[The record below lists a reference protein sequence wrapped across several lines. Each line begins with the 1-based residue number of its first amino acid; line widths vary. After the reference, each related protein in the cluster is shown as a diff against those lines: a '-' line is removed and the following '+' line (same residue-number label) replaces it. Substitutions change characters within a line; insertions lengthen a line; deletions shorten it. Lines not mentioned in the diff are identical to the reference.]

1 MTRPVIIG
9 LAGGSGS
16 GKSTILRRL
25 LQELGPER
33 VSVLEHD
40 AYYRDLCDI
49 PFEDRLRVNYDHP
62 DSLETSL
69 LVQHVEALLDG
80 NSVDKPIYDF
90 TEHTRSNRTERIDPT
105 PIIVVEGILVLAEP
119 ELTERMDI
127 RLFVDTDDDIRLIR
141 RIRRD
146 MVERGRSL
154 ESILGQYEST
164 VRPMHIEFVEPSK
177 RNADVIIPRGGR
189 NEVAFDMILARIRYL
204 SFEHRLED
212 AVESDPKKAN

>member
-40 AYYRDLCDI
+40 AYYHDLCDI
-49 PFEDRLRVNYDHP
+49 PLEDRLRVNYDHP

-69 LVQHVEALLDG
+69 LVRHVETLLDG
-80 NSVDKPIYDF
+80 KSVDKPIYDF
-90 TEHTRSNRTERIDPT
+90 NEHTRSDRTERIDPT
-105 PIIVVEGILVLAEP
+105 PIIIVEGILVLAER

-127 RLFVDTDDDIRLIR
+127 RMFVDTDDDIRLIR

-154 ESILGQYEST
+154 ESILDQYEST

-204 SFEHRLED
+204 SFEHRMED
-212 AVESDPKKAN
+212 AAESGS

>member
-25 LQELGPER
+25 LDELGPEH

-40 AYYRDLCDI
+40 AYYKDLGGI

-62 DSLETSL
+62 DSLQTPL
-69 LVQHVEALLDG
+69 LVSHIEQLLAG
-80 NSVDKPIYDF
+80 QAVNKPVYDF
-90 TEHTRSNRTERIDPT
+90 ANHPRAGETQRIEPT
-105 PIIVVEGILVLAEP
+105 PIIIVEGILVLAEP
-119 ELTERMDI
+119 ELTKQMDI

-154 ESILGQYEST
+154 ESILEQYEST

-177 RNADVIIPRGGR
+177 RQADVIIPRGGH
-189 NEVAFDMILARIRYL
+189 NAVAFDLVLARIRYL
-204 SFEHRLED
+204 SHEHRLENLID
-212 AVESDPKKAN
+212 SDESA

>member
-25 LQELGPER
+25 LDELGPEH

-40 AYYRDLCDI
+40 AYYKDLGGI

-62 DSLETSL
+62 DSLQTPL
-69 LVQHVEALLDG
+69 LVSHIEQLLAG
-80 NSVDKPIYDF
+80 QAVNKPVYDF
-90 TEHTRSNRTERIDPT
+90 ANHTRAGETQRIEPT
-105 PIIVVEGILVLAEP
+105 PIIIVEGILVLAEP
-119 ELTERMDI
+119 ELTKQMDI

-154 ESILGQYEST
+154 ESILEQYEST

-177 RNADVIIPRGGR
+177 RQADVIIPRGGH
-189 NEVAFDMILARIRYL
+189 NAVAFDLVLARIRYL
-204 SFEHRLED
+204 SHEHRLENLID
-212 AVESDPKKAN
+212 SDESA

>member
-25 LQELGPER
+25 LDELGPEH
-33 VSVLEHD
+33 VSVLAHD
-40 AYYRDLCDI
+40 AYYKDLGGI

-62 DSLETSL
+62 DSLQTPL
-69 LVQHVEALLDG
+69 LVSHIEQLLAG
-80 NSVDKPIYDF
+80 QAVNKPVYDF
-90 TEHTRSNRTERIDPT
+90 ANHTRAGETQRIEPT
-105 PIIVVEGILVLAEP
+105 PIIIVEGILVLAEP
-119 ELTERMDI
+119 ELTKQMDI

-154 ESILGQYEST
+154 ESILEQYEST

-177 RNADVIIPRGGR
+177 RQADVIIPRGGH
-189 NEVAFDMILARIRYL
+189 NAVAFDLVLARIRYL
-204 SFEHRLED
+204 SHEHRLENLID
-212 AVESDPKKAN
+212 SDESA

>member
-25 LQELGPER
+25 LEELGPER

-40 AYYRDLCDI
+40 AYYRDLRDI

-69 LVQHVEALLDG
+69 LVEHVESLLQG
-80 NSVDKPIYDF
+80 QAVDKPIYDF
-90 TEHTRSNRTERIDPT
+90 TEHTRADRTERIEPT
-105 PIIVVEGILVLAEP
+105 PIIIVEGILVLAEP
-119 ELTERMDI
+119 ELTKRMDI

-177 RNADVIIPRGGR
+177 RRADLIIPRGGH
-189 NEVAFDMILARIRYL
+189 NEVAFDLVLARIRYL
-204 SFEHRLED
+204 SFEHRMED
-212 AVESDPKKAN
+212 LAESEGNA

>member
-16 GKSTILRRL
+16 GKSTILRRFL
-25 LQELGPER
+25 DELGPEH

-40 AYYRDLCDI
+40 AYYKDLGGI

-62 DSLETSL
+62 DSLETPL
-69 LVQHVEALLDG
+69 LVSHIEQLLAG
-80 NSVDKPIYDF
+80 QAVNKPVYDF
-90 TEHTRSNRTERIDPT
+90 ANHTRAGETQRIEPT
-105 PIIVVEGILVLAEP
+105 PIIIVEGILVLAEP
-119 ELTERMDI
+119 ELTKQMDI

-154 ESILGQYEST
+154 ESILEQYEST

-177 RNADVIIPRGGR
+177 RQADVIIPRGGH
-189 NEVAFDMILARIRYL
+189 NAVAFDLVLARIRYL
-204 SFEHRLED
+204 SHEHRLENLID
-212 AVESDPKKAN
+212 SDESA

>member
-25 LQELGPER
+25 LDELGPEH

-40 AYYRDLCDI
+40 AYYKDLGGI

-62 DSLETSL
+62 DSLETPL
-69 LVQHVEALLDG
+69 LVSHIEQLLAG
-80 NSVDKPIYDF
+80 QAVNKPVYDF
-90 TEHTRSNRTERIDPT
+90 ANHTRAGETQRIEPT
-105 PIIVVEGILVLAEP
+105 PIIIVEGILVLAEP
-119 ELTERMDI
+119 ELTKQMDI

-154 ESILGQYEST
+154 ESILEQYEST

-177 RNADVIIPRGGR
+177 RQADVIIPRGGH
-189 NEVAFDMILARIRYL
+189 NAVAFDLVLARIRYL
-204 SFEHRLED
+204 SHEHRLENLID
-212 AVESDPKKAN
+212 SDESA

>member
-16 GKSTILRRL
+16 GKSTILHRL
-25 LQELGPER
+25 LADLGPER

-40 AYYRDLCDI
+40 AYYRDLAHL
-49 PFEDRLRVNYDHP
+49 PMEERMRVNYDHP
-62 DSLETSL
+62 DSLETEL
-69 LVQHVEALLDG
+69 LVAHIEALLAG
-80 NSVDKPIYDF
+80 KTVDKPTYDF
-90 TEHTRSNRTERIDPT
+90 TQHTRADWTLTIRPT
-105 PIIVVEGILVLAEP
+105 PIIIVEGILVLAEA
-119 ELTERMDI
+119 ELTKRMDI

-154 ESILGQYEST
+154 ESILEQYETT

-177 RNADVIIPRGGR
+177 RKADVIIPRGGH
-189 NEVAFDMILARIRYL
+189 NEVAFDMVLSRIRYL
-204 SFEHRLED
+204 SQEHRLESLIKPTD
-212 AVESDPKKAN
+212 A

>member
-25 LQELGPER
+25 LQELGPDR

-49 PFEDRLRVNYDHP
+49 PLEDRLRVNYDHP

-80 NSVDKPIYDF
+80 KSVDKPIYDF
-90 TEHTRSNRTERIDPT
+90 TEHTRSDRTEHIDPT
-105 PIIVVEGILVLAEP
+105 PIIIVEGILVLAEP

-204 SFEHRLED
+204 SFEHRMED
-212 AVESDPKKAN
+212 AAESK

>member
-25 LQELGPER
+25 LEELGPER

-40 AYYRDLCDI
+40 AYYRDLDDI
-49 PFEDRLRVNYDHP
+49 PFEDRLRINYDHP

-69 LVQHVEALLDG
+69 LVQHVERLLEG
-80 NSVDKPIYDF
+80 RAVDKPIYDF
-90 TEHTRSNRTERIDPT
+90 TKHTRSSRTVRIDPT
-105 PIIVVEGILVLAEP
+105 PIIIVEGILVLAEP

-127 RLFVDTDDDIRLIR
+127 RLFVDTDDDIRLMR

-146 MVERGRSL
+146 MIERGRSL
-154 ESILGQYEST
+154 ESVLDQYEAT

-177 RNADVIIPRGGR
+177 RCADVIIPRGGH
-189 NEVAFDMILARIRYL
+189 NEVAFDLVLSRIRYL
-204 SFEHRLED
+204 FHEHRLENPSEPD
-212 AVESDPKKAN
+212 STD